1 MVTTSPGDAG
11 LVERY
16 LTLGLRLGRHIDGL
30 VDAYYGPPAAA
41 AVVASEPVQPPDRLA
56 AEARALLAATDAG
69 EPLERDDPS
78 PSDPFT
84 APSTGEGAG
93 PARRRWLRA
102 QVVGLL
108 TTARKLDGA
117 PIAYADEVEACYGV
131 RPTRVDEGTFDEAH
145 RRLDE
150 VLPGTGPLAERLVVW
165 RESHAVPVDRLRPAI
180 DALADALRDRTR
192 TLFGL
197 PDGEHVEFELVSDQP
212 WSGFNYYLG
221 DLQSRVAVN
230 TDLPVLS
237 TSLAHLVAHESYP
250 GHHTE
255 HTRKE
260 VGLVRRR
267 RWWEESIFLV
277 GTPQCL
283 LAEGLADLGLEVVV
297 GRRPEV
303 VVAGLLRPL
312 GIRYDPEVVAAVA
325 EAGEALGA
333 VRQNAAF
340 RLHEDGA
347 DPETVV
353 GEVARWGLL
362 SRDRA
367 AKAVEFLTHPTWR
380 AYLTCYV
387 EGLPLCRSFVGGDP
401 ARFDRLL
408 SEQLT
413 PADLLAD
420 PAPVATG

>member
-1 MVTTSPGDAG
+1 MATTG
-11 LVERY
+11 LVEEY
-16 LTLGLRLGRHIDGL
+16 LTLGLRLGRHIDGM
-30 VDAYYGPPAAA
+30 VDAYYGPAGRAA
-41 AVVASEPVQPPDRLA
+41 AVEQEPVHPPEQLVT
-56 AEARALLAATDAG
+56 EARALLAAIDAG
-69 EPLERDDPS
+69 EPLDPATS
-78 PSDPFT
+78 GPGPEDGS
-84 APSTGEGAG
+84 A
-93 PARRRWLRA
+93 PARRHWLRA

-108 TTARKLDGA
+108 TTARKVAGES
-117 PIAYADEVEACYGV
+117 IGYADEVESCYGV
-131 RPTRVDEGTFDEAH
+131 RPTRVDEEVLLEAH

-150 VLPGTGPLAERLVVW
+150 VLPGRGDLAKRLVAW
-165 RESHAVPVDRLRPAI
+165 RESHAVPVDSLRPAI
-180 DALADALRDRTR
+180 DSLAEDLRHRTR

-197 PDGEHVEFELVSDQP
+197 PDGERVEFELVSNQP

-221 DLQSRVAVN
+221 GLTSRVAVN

-237 TSLAHLVAHESYP
+237 TSLAHLVAHEAYP

-267 RWWEESIFLV
+267 QWWEESIFLV

-283 LAEGLADLGLEVVV
+283 LAEGLADLGLEVVM
-297 GRRPEV
+297 GRRPEAI
-303 VVAGLLRPL
+303 VADHLVPL
-312 GIRYDPEVVAAVA
+312 GIRYDADVVASVA

-347 DPETVV
+347 DPATVSA
-353 GEVARWGLL
+353 EVARWGLL
-362 SRDRA
+362 SPDRA

-387 EGLPLCRSFVGGDP
+387 EGLPLCRDFVAGDP
-401 ARFDRLL
+401 ARFERLL

-413 PADLLAD
+413 PDVLQEQIRADRASG
-420 PAPVATG
+420 APGSPGL

>member
-1 MVTTSPGDAG
+1 MVDRVADAG
-11 LVERY
+11 LVEDY

-30 VDAYYGPPAAA
+30 VDAYYGPPAPGVAVDAEPLAA
-41 AVVASEPVQPPDRLA
+41 PESLV
-56 AEARALLAATDAG
+56 AEARSLLASIDAG
-69 EPLERDDPS
+69 APLDSHLP
-78 PSDPFT
+78 
-84 APSTGEGAG
+84 TGPGEQGAT
-93 PARRRWLRA
+93 PARRHWLRA

-108 TTARKLDGA
+108 TTAQRLAGA
-117 PIAYADEVEACYGV
+117 SISYADEVEACYGV
-131 RPTRVDEGTFDEAH
+131 RPTRVDEEVLEQAHRQLDEA
-145 RRLDE
+145 
-150 VLPGTGPLAERLVVW
+150 LPGSGPLADRLVAW
-165 RESHAVPVDRLRPAI
+165 RESHAVPVERLHAAI
-180 DALADALRDRTR
+180 NSLADDLRERTR

-197 PDGEHVEFELVSDQP
+197 PEGEHVAFELVTDQP

-237 TSLAHLVAHESYP
+237 TGLAHLVAHESYP

-255 HTRKE
+255 HSRKE

-267 RWWEESIFLV
+267 QWWEESIFLV

-283 LAEGLADLGLEVVV
+283 LAEGLADLGLEVVM
-297 GRRPEV
+297 GRRPESI
-303 VVAGLLRPL
+303 VAGHLRPL
-312 GIRYDPEVVAAVA
+312 GIPYDAEVVAAVA

-347 DPETVV
+347 DADVV
-353 GEVARWGLL
+353 TAEVARWGLL
-362 SRDRA
+362 SHDRA

-387 EGLPLCRSFVGGDP
+387 EGLPLCRAFVGGDP
-401 ARFDRLL
+401 ARFERLL
-408 SEQLT
+408 TEQLT
-413 PADLLAD
+413 PDALGEQLRSDRTG
-420 PAPVATG
+420 ATPPG

>member
-1 MVTTSPGDAG
+1 MAEPG

-30 VDAYYGPPAAA
+30 VDAYYGPPERAA
-41 AVVASEPVQPPDRLA
+41 AVA
-56 AEARALLAATDAG
+56 AEALHPPAQLVGEARGLLAAIDAG
-69 EPLERDDPS
+69 AMLDS
-78 PSDPFT
+78 SVG
-84 APSTGEGAG
+84 AAGGEGAAS
-93 PARRRWLRA
+93 ARRHWLRA
-102 QVVGLL
+102 QVLGLL
-108 TTARKLDGA
+108 TTARRLAGE
-117 PIAYADEVEACYGV
+117 PIGYADEVEACYGI
-131 RPTRVDEGTFDEAH
+131 RPSRVDESVLEAAH

-150 VLPGTGPLAERLVVW
+150 VLPGSGPLADRLVAW
-165 RESHAVPVDRLRPAI
+165 RESHAVPVALLQPAMSS
-180 DALADALRDRTR
+180 LADDLRERTR
-192 TLFGL
+192 SLFGL
-197 PDGEHVEFELVSDQP
+197 PDGEHVEFELVSGQP

-221 DLQSRVAVN
+221 DLRSRVAVN

-237 TSLAHLVAHESYP
+237 TGLAHLVAHESYP

-267 RWWEESIFLV
+267 HWWEESIFLV

-283 LAEGLADLGLEVVV
+283 LAEGLADLGLEVVM
-297 GRRPEV
+297 GRRPEET
-303 VVAGLLRPL
+303 VAGHLRPL
-312 GIRYDPEVVAAVA
+312 GIRYDTEVVAAVS

-347 DPETVV
+347 AAETVT

-362 SRDRA
+362 PWDRA

-387 EGLPLCRSFVGGDP
+387 EGLPLCRTFVNGDP
-401 ARFDRLL
+401 GRFDRLL

-413 PADLLAD
+413 PDVLGAQIRADAGSAG
-420 PAPVATG
+420 P

>member
-1 MVTTSPGDAG
+1 VSSRPALG
-11 LVERY
+11 LVDRY

-30 VDAYYGPPAAA
+30 VDAYYGPPALA
-41 AVVASEPVQPPDRLA
+41 AVVEAEPVAPPGRLV
-56 AEARALLAATDAG
+56 AEARALIAGVDAG
-69 EPLERDDPS
+69 EPLGGSDDT
-78 PSDPFT
+78 T
-84 APSTGEGAG
+84 ADSGVVEAASGSGTDRF
-93 PARRRWLRA
+93 RRRWLRA
-102 QVVGLL
+102 QLVGLL
-108 TTARKLDGA
+108 TTARKLDGVA
-117 PIAYADEVEACYGV
+117 IGYADEVESCYGV
-131 RPTRVDEGTFDEAH
+131 RPTRVDEGVLETAH
-145 RRLDE
+145 RQLDE
-150 VLPGTGPLAERLVVW
+150 VLPGTGPLAERLVAW
-165 RESHAVPVDRLRPAI
+165 RESNAVPVDRLRPAI
-180 DALADALRDRTR
+180 DALADDLRDRTR

-197 PDGEHVEFELVSDQP
+197 PEGERVHFELVSNEP

-297 GRRPEV
+297 GRRPEA
-303 VVAGLLRPL
+303 VVAGLLAPV
-312 GIRYDPEVVAAVA
+312 GIRYDAEVVAEVA

-347 DPETVV
+347 DPDTVID
-353 GEVARWGLL
+353 EVARWGLL

-408 SEQLT
+408 AEHLT
-413 PADLLAD
+413 PADLQAD
-420 PAPVATG
+420 PAPTAAG